1 MNKILAI
8 FKKQL
13 KETMKNKVTLLQ
25 FVLFP
30 VMAFILT
37 EFVAKANNDLP
48 NNYFV
53 IMFSTMYAGLV
64 PLVNM
69 ATIVSE
75 EREKYSLKM
84 LIMCNVK
91 PFQYLVG
98 VGFYVLIFC
107 TFGGVAFAFIGGY
120 EGLEILRFVLVM
132 VLSSLSS
139 LLLGSA
145 IGIYSKNQGAAT
157 ALAMPLAM
165 ITGFVPMISMFNE
178 KFASISKI
186 LYTQQMSF
194 MINDLSLPNLSFDRF
209 LIIGINMI
217 LFLVMFIYMYSRID
231 LKE

>member
-13 KETMKNKVTLLQ
+13 KDTLKNKVTLLQ

-30 VMAFILT
+30 IMAFFLT

-69 ATIVSE
+69 ANIIAE

-98 VGFYVLIFC
+98 VGLYVLILC
-107 TFGGVAFAFIGGY
+107 SFGGIAFAFIGGY
-120 EGLEILRFVLVM
+120 EGVEILRFVLIM
-132 VLSSLSS
+132 ILGSLSS

-145 IGIYSKNQGAAT
+145 IGIFSKNQGAAT

-165 ITGFVPMISMFNE
+165 IAAFVPMISMFNE

-186 LYTQQMSF
+186 LYTQQISF
-194 MINDLSLPNLSFDRF
+194 MISDLSLSNLSFDRF

-217 LFLVMFIYMYSRID
+217 LFLVVFVYIYRRID
-231 LKE
+231 LME